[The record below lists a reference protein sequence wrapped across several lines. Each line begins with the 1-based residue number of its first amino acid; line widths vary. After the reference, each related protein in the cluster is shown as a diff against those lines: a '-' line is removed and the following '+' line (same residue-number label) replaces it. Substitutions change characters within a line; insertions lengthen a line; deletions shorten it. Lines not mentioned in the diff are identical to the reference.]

1 MIFTHFGSFFL
12 KLHDVSASHLEALV
26 TWCFLSRELLRKQE
40 LVVDRGQ
47 LHPLEHKR
55 SVVRTLTHRAKEFVT
70 TSEDQECELKHVHN
84 ALRMSGYTEW
94 ALVILKQKA
103 KTRPTSTNKGNT
115 RPPSIGLPYVQ
126 GLSERL
132 SKTFRKHG
140 VSVYHKP
147 VTTLC
152 SILVHPKDKTP
163 RDKKC
168 GFIYEITC
176 DQDPAYVYIGE
187 TKRPLGK
194 RFKEHTNLTIPTRVG
209 DHCNA
214 TGHSVSL
221 DNTKVLSREPQWTK
235 RKVKE
240 SIYVKKS
247 TPSMNREQGYQLPPI
262 YHQLLLPD
270 QFPRKKTSRD
280 QGF

>member
-1 MIFTHFGSFFL
+1 MDGFTAHINSIDHNIQFTTEPELNNKLPFL
-12 KLHDVSASHLEALV
+12 DLCINV
-26 TWCFLSRELLRKQE
+26 REDGGTKITIYRKPTHTDQY
-40 LVVDRGQ
+40 LNFSSN
-47 LHPLEHKR
+47 HPLEHKR

-84 ALRMSGYTEW
+84 ALRMNGYTEW
-94 ALVILKQKA
+94 ALVIPKQKA

-147 VTTLC
+147 VNTL
-152 SILVHPKDKTP
+152 VYYTFHPRTLERQDAERQEVWGHI
-163 RDKKC
+163 RDNMRS
-168 GFIYEITC
+168 GH
-176 DQDPAYVYIGE
+176 VYIGE

-194 RFKEHTNLTIPTRVG
+194 RFKEHTNLTIPTGVG

-221 DNTKVLSREPQWTK
+221 DNTKVLTRESQWTK
-235 RKVKE
+235 TKVKE
-240 SIYVKKS
+240 AIYIKKS
-247 TPSMNREQGYQLPPI
+247 APSMNSEQ
-262 YHQLLLPD
+262 
-270 QFPRKKTSRD
+270 
-280 QGF
+280 